1 MGKSPMSKDSLL
13 YIDFH
18 RRHLYC
24 ALIFFWLLGSLSG
37 ALGRCVVR
45 AHIPWA
51 SAFSSGSRL
60 VCFVPILDV
69 LLSAALFWGLPS
81 WALLGFAFVR
91 SAAFTWVAVGL
102 RQCFG
107 SAGWLLWPILLF
119 SEFFFFPFLFLF
131 WLRLLSEQWGRLDLF
146 LCLTVAAMVSLTD
159 YWLVMPFAAFL
170 IDSK

>member
-1 MGKSPMSKDSLL
+1 MGKSPMSKGSLL
-13 YIDFH
+13 YIDFR

-37 ALGRCVVR
+37 ALSRCVLSFK
-45 AHIPWA
+45 IPWT
-51 SAFSSGSRL
+51 SGFSFGSRL
-60 VCFVPILDV
+60 VCFIPILDV
-69 LLSAALFWGLPS
+69 LLSAALIWGLPS
-81 WALLGFAFVR
+81 QALLGFAFVR
-91 SAAFTWVAVGL
+91 SATFAWVAVGL
-102 RQCFG
+102 RLCFG
-107 SAGWLLWPILLF
+107 SAGWLLWPMLLF
-119 SEFFFFPFLFLF
+119 SELFFFPFLFLF

>member
-1 MGKSPMSKDSLL
+1 MGKSPMSKGSLL
-13 YIDFH
+13 YIDF
-18 RRHLYC
+18 RRRRLYC

-37 ALGRCVVR
+37 ALGRCVLSSK
-45 AHIPWA
+45 IQWA
-51 SAFSSGSRL
+51 SGFSFGSRL

-69 LLSAALFWGLPS
+69 LLSAALIWGLPS
-81 WALLGFAFVR
+81 QALLGFAFVR
-91 SAAFTWVAVGL
+91 SAAFAWVAVGL
-102 RQCFG
+102 RLCFG
-107 SAGWLLWPILLF
+107 SAGWLLWPMLLF
-119 SEFFFFPFLFLF
+119 SELFFFPFLFLF

>member
-1 MGKSPMSKDSLL
+1 MGKSPMSKGSLL
-13 YIDFH
+13 YIDF
-18 RRHLYC
+18 RRRQLYC

-37 ALGRCVVR
+37 ALCRCVLSSK
-45 AHIPWA
+45 IPWA
-51 SAFSSGSRL
+51 SGFSFGSRL

-69 LLSAALFWGLPS
+69 LLSAALIWGLPS
-81 WALLGFAFVR
+81 QALLGFAFVR
-91 SAAFTWVAVGL
+91 SAAFAWVAVGL
-102 RQCFG
+102 RLCFG
-107 SAGWLLWPILLF
+107 SAGWLLWPMLLF
-119 SEFFFFPFLFLF
+119 SELFFFPFLFLF